1 MSTGRKGLH
10 CWAAQSE
17 DGARKQSRF
26 DRLVFCMQGPVA
38 EVHLTTFY
46 QQPEMRQSMASVA
59 VSEAEGNL
67 GPIRR
72 SVLASDHLIEQP
84 AEGIE
89 TMSQVLDYA
98 RKKFGTQKLIGSR
111 DLIKEHHENKK
122 VKKMVDGSEVEETKT
137 WTYFELSDYHYHT
150 LNEFVDMVDM
160 FANGLHAIG
169 LGHKSRFNIFASTAM
184 EWQIAAQ
191 ACFRLGMTF
200 CTAYDTLGPEGLQVS
215 LDEPEVEGVFTNA
228 VHLPVLEKVIQ
239 DTPHL
244 RAVVYDGEADPEVL
258 DRIKQ
263 KLLSRP
269 NSAIKTADEIYELGK
284 TNKADEYQVKRDDV
298 ACIMYTSGSTGKPK
312 GVILTH
318 ANLVATVSA
327 ISLLLKKYVYA
338 GDSILAY
345 LPLAHILE
353 FVVECWC
360 FMYGI
365 QVGYG
370 RVKTLTSA
378 STRNCVGDLQAFRPT
393 LMVGVP
399 AVWETIRKGILSKVE
414 KAGSVKQRLFGV
426 GMWAK
431 ENKVPVLS
439 QAADKVVFKALR
451 EQTGGRLRLALSGGA
466 PISKDTH
473 KFLNNA
479 LVTVLQGYGM
489 TESSAMCAILQ
500 PEFFKW
506 GCVGSPM
513 PSIEVRLCDVPEAG
527 YYSTNSLPQGEILI
541 RGPSVSQG
549 YFKRPELTKEAI
561 SEDGWLR
568 TGDVGQWN
576 ADGTISL
583 IDRKKNLVKLAGG
596 EYVALERLESN
607 YKSSSL
613 VSNICLYASS
623 DARQPM
629 AIVFPREDA
638 LRTEL
643 ERAGH
648 SELVKH
654 ELEDICHEKVVSD
667 LICKDLNRIGRS
679 SGYATMELLHCVI
692 VIPEELPL
700 TAAQKVQRK
709 DVEKKYAK
717 DIKKI
722 YPYP

>member
-1 MSTGRKGLH
+1 MK
-10 CWAAQSE
+10 
-17 DGARKQSRF
+17 
-26 DRLVFCMQGPVA
+26 
-38 EVHLTTFY
+38 
-46 QQPEMRQSMASVA
+46 QSMASVA

-72 SVLASDHLIEQP
+72 SVLSPEHLVERP

-89 TMSQVLDYA
+89 TMGQVLDYG
-98 RKKFGTQKLIGSR
+98 RKKFGTRKMIATR
-111 DLIKEHHENKK
+111 DLIREHHETKK
-122 VKKMVDGSEVEETKT
+122 VKKMVDGEEVEETKT
-137 WTYFELSDYHYHT
+137 WTYFELTDYHYHT
-150 LNEFVDMVDM
+150 LNEFVDMVDL
-160 FANGLHAIG
+160 FANGLNAIG

-184 EWQIAAQ
+184 DWQVAAQ
-191 ACFRLGMTF
+191 ACFRLGMPF

-215 LDEPEVEGVFTNA
+215 LDEPEVEGLFTNA

-244 RAVVYDGEADPEVL
+244 RAVVYDGEADPKVVEQ
-258 DRIKQ
+258 IKR
-263 KLLSRP
+263 KLSSRP
-269 NSAIKTADEIYELGK
+269 NSVVKTADEIYELGK
-284 TNKADEYQVKRDDV
+284 THKVDNYQVKRDDI

-327 ISLLLKKYVYA
+327 ISLLLKKYVHP

-353 FVVECWC
+353 FVMECWC

-378 STRNCVGDLQAFRPT
+378 STRNCVGDMQAFRPT

-414 KAGSVKQRLFGV
+414 KAGSVKQRLFSW

-431 ENKVPVLS
+431 EKSVPGLS

-466 PISKDTH
+466 PISKDTQ

-479 LVTVLQGYGM
+479 LVLVLQGYGM

-500 PEFFKW
+500 PEFFKFS
-506 GCVGSPM
+506 CVGSPM

-561 SEDGWLR
+561 SDDGWLR

-596 EYVALERLESN
+596 EYIALERLESN

-629 AIVFPREDA
+629 AIVFPREEN
-638 LRTEL
+638 LRMEL

-648 SELVKH
+648 SELARR
-654 ELEDICHEKVVSD
+654 ELEDICHEKAVND
-667 LICKDLNRIGRS
+667 LICKDLNRIGRG
-679 SGYATMELLHCVI
+679 SGYATMELLQCV
-692 VIPEELPL
+692 VAIPEELPL

-709 DVEKKYAK
+709 DVEKKYANE
-717 DIKKI
+717 IKKV
-722 YPYP
+722 YPFP

>member
-1 MSTGRKGLH
+1 MMK
-10 CWAAQSE
+10 
-17 DGARKQSRF
+17 
-26 DRLVFCMQGPVA
+26 
-38 EVHLTTFY
+38 
-46 QQPEMRQSMASVA
+46 QSMASVA

-72 SVLASDHLIEQP
+72 SVLASERLVERP
-84 AEGIE
+84 ADGVA

-98 RKKFGTQKLIGSR
+98 RQEFGTRKLIGVR
-111 DLIKEHHENKK
+111 DLIKEHHEKKK
-122 VKKMVDGSEVEETKT
+122 VKKMVDGEEVEETKT
-137 WTYFELSDYHYHT
+137 WTYFELSDYHYYT
-150 LNEFVDMVDM
+150 LNEFVDMVDL
-160 FANGLHAIG
+160 FANGLNAIG
-169 LGHKSRFNIFASTAM
+169 LNHKSRFNIFASTAM
-184 EWQIAAQ
+184 EWQITAQ

-215 LDEPEVEGVFTNA
+215 LDEPEVQGVFTNA
-228 VHLPVLEKVIQ
+228 DHLPVLEKVIQ

-244 RAVVYDGEADPEVL
+244 RAIVYDGEADPAVL
-258 DRIKQ
+258 EKIKQ
-263 KLLSRP
+263 KLASRP
-269 NSAIKTADEIYELGK
+269 NGVIKTTDEIYELGK
-284 TNKADEYQVKRDDV
+284 THKAESYQLKPEDV

-318 ANLVATVSA
+318 ANLVATVTA
-327 ISLLLKKYVYA
+327 VSLLLKKYVHP

-353 FVVECWC
+353 FVVECFC
-360 FMYGI
+360 FQFGI

-370 RVKTLTSA
+370 RVKTLTSS
-378 STRNCVGDLQAFRPT
+378 STRNCLGDLQAFRPT

-399 AVWETIRKGILSKVE
+399 AVWETIRKGILTKVE
-414 KAGSVKQRLFGV
+414 KAGSVKQRLFSF

-439 QAADKVVFKALR
+439 QAADKLVFKMLR

-473 KFLNNA
+473 KFLTNA
-479 LVTVLQGYGM
+479 LVMVLQGYGM

-500 PEFFKW
+500 PEFFKYS
-506 GCVGSPM
+506 CVGSPM
-513 PSIEVRLCDVPEAG
+513 PSIEVRLCDIPEAG

-549 YFKRPELTKEAI
+549 YFKRPELTQEAI
-561 SEDGWLR
+561 SDDGWLR

-596 EYVALERLESN
+596 EYIALERLESN

-629 AIVFPREDA
+629 AIVFPRAEN
-638 LRTEL
+638 LRIEL
-643 ERAGH
+643 ERVGQKALA
-648 SELVKH
+648 SREM
-654 ELEDICHEKVVSD
+654 EDICHEKVVND
-667 LICKDLNRIGRS
+667 LICKDLNRIGRN
-679 SGYATMELLHCVI
+679 SGYATMELLQCVI
-692 VIPEELPL
+692 AIPEELPL

-709 DVEKKYAK
+709 DVEKKYGEE
-717 DIKKI
+717 IKKV
-722 YPYP
+722 YPFP

>member
-1 MSTGRKGLH
+1 MGIK
-10 CWAAQSE
+10 
-17 DGARKQSRF
+17 K
-26 DRLVFCMQGPVA
+26 
-38 EVHLTTFY
+38 
-46 QQPEMRQSMASVA
+46 QSMASVA
-59 VSEAEGNL
+59 VSEAEGEL

-72 SVLASDHLIEQP
+72 SVLASDHLVEQP
-84 AEGIE
+84 AEGVD
-89 TMSQVLDYA
+89 TMGKVLDYS
-98 RKKFGTQKLIGSR
+98 RQKYGTRKLIGTR
-111 DLIKEHHENKK
+111 DLIREHHDKK
-122 VKKMVDGSEVEETKT
+122 LVKKMVDGEEVEETKT
-137 WTYFELSDYHYHT
+137 WTYYELSDYHYYT
-150 LNEFVDMVDM
+150 LNEFVDMVNL
-160 FANGLHAIG
+160 FANGLDSIG
-169 LGHKSRFNIFASTAM
+169 LNHNSRFNIFASTAI
-184 EWQIAAQ
+184 EWQVVAQ

-215 LDEPEVEGVFTNA
+215 LDEPEVQGVFTNA
-228 VHLPVLEKVIQ
+228 SHLPVLEKVIQ
-239 DTPHL
+239 DTPNL
-244 RAVVYDGEADPEVL
+244 RVIVYDGDADPGLLEK
-258 DRIKQ
+258 IHQ
-263 KLLSRP
+263 KMSSRP
-269 NSAIKTADEIYELGK
+269 NYVIKTTKEIYELGR
-284 TNKADEYQVKRDDV
+284 THKAALYEVKREDV

-318 ANLVATVSA
+318 GNLVATVAA
-327 ISLLLKKYVYA
+327 IALLLKAYVRPD
-338 GDSILAY
+338 DSILAY

-360 FMYGI
+360 FLNGV

-414 KAGSVKQRLFGV
+414 KAGALKQRLFDL

-431 ENKVPVLS
+431 ENKVPGLA

-466 PISKDTH
+466 PISRETQ

-479 LVTVLQGYGM
+479 LVMVLQGYGM
-489 TESSAMCAILQ
+489 TESAAMCAILQ

-513 PSIEVRLCDVPEAG
+513 PSIEVRLCDIPDAG
-527 YYSTNSLPQGEILI
+527 YFSTNSLPQGEILI

-576 ADGTISL
+576 ADGTISI

-596 EYVALERLESN
+596 EYIALERLESN

-613 VSNICLYASS
+613 VSNLCVYASS

-629 AIVFPREDA
+629 AIVFPREEN
-638 LRTEL
+638 LR
-643 ERAGH
+643 
-648 SELVKH
+648 SELTRMGKADIANR
-654 ELEDICHEKVVSD
+654 ELEDMCHEKVVCD
-667 LICKDLNRIGRS
+667 LICRDLNRIGRE
-679 SGYATMELLHCVI
+679 SGYATMELLQCVI
-692 VIPEELPL
+692 AIPEELPL

-709 DVEKKYAK
+709 DVEKKYG
-717 DIKKI
+717 DEIKKV
-722 YPYP
+722 YP